1 MKLNVFFG
9 NKKAGSLESTEN
21 RGVIFYCQKK
31 QVINSIQTTT
41 SPLTITGFWSL

>member
-21 RGVIFYCQKK
+21 RGVIFVYDEKYLNDK
-31 QVINSIQTTT
+31 T
-41 SPLTITGFWSL
+41 SVPLSASLPFQF